1 MAKDILIL
9 GNIGNVAEFD
19 GSEDWPLYEESLEQ
33 YFLANG
39 IEEQRNVPV
48 SLSVI
53 GPRSFKIN

>member
-19 GSEDWPLYEESLEQ
+19 GSEDWRLYKERLEQ

-39 IEEQRNVPV
+39 I
-48 SLSVI
+48 
-53 GPRSFKIN
+53 KA